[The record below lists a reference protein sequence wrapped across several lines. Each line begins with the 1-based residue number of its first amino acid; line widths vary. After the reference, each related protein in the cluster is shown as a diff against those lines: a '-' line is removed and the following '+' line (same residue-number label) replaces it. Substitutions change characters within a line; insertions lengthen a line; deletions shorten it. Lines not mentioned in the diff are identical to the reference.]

1 MSNRVRV
8 PKMGFKMRDE
18 FSRIQ
23 FVSRVVKKGVSKG
36 GTCSSK
42 SVMRLKL
49 GHTQHM
55 NISNP
60 FKAFL

>member
-1 MSNRVRV
+1 MSNRA
-8 PKMGFKMRDE
+8 KMGFKMRKDE